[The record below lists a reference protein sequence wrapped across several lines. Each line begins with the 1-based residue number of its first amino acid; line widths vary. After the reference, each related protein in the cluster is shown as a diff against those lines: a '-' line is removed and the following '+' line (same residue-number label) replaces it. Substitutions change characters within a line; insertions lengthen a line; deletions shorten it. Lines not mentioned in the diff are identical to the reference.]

1 MDIIYSFPNAEKS
14 KAMAVVENDKFG
26 PLAFAT
32 RGFVQKDGTDYA
44 LAGKT
49 LLVIRNVTDEFKK
62 QADVK
67 LKDVL
72 GLEVLAADKTAEIV
86 KKVNDDEEAAQ
97 NGFGSIFG

>member
-1 MDIIYSFPNAEKS
+1 M
-14 KAMAVVENDKFG
+14 
-26 PLAFAT
+26 
-32 RGFVQKDGTDYA
+32 QKDGTDYA
-44 LAGKT
+44 LTGKT

-67 LKDVL
+67 LKDVQ